1 MVSVRRDGRKTRP
14 LREKLQL
21 CYNFLTDRLQ
31 LGFIMKSEGKPA
43 ARGQRRRGNGMNT
56 IRTDLKRAI
65 FGKTFLLASLGML
78 LCLLFAS
85 FSELYDVYFSEYPY
99 RATGYHEQILVK
111 AMGSDIL
118 LLVTPILA
126 AIPYTSAFVD
136 DEKSGYIKSFLP
148 RTSVTRYVLGKELGC
163 ALSGGLA
170 LVCGIG
176 MAYVVLGL
184 LLLPHEVLV
193 DYVVESKLGEIAF
206 KALLFFLQGACW
218 SLVGMLLSALS
229 GNIYLAYA
237 APFILY
243 YVLIILQERY
253 FRTTFMLNPKNYLT
267 LEGAWPLGGK
277 SAFLMIAIILV
288 ILLLAF
294 YALTENKLRGGE
306 AEHRFRQLI
315 KPRPIEKRIAR
326 ARRATGRVSPLH
338 KVLSV
343 AGYNFRMWRGNMRI
357 VLTFALAF
365 ILCFLLSDKAASFA
379 YDMNTAMQA
388 FEPFVWTFGDAN
400 SVLLISL
407 LLVLLFADIPF
418 LGAGVPYYLVRMKRS
433 TWAWGQLLYIIAAT
447 AIYMV
452 FIFAATSI
460 ICAQNSFLGNMWS
473 ETAAIL
479 GYSGAGRAVA
489 LPALVKTLEMSR
501 PYRCALLIFLLML
514 AYTLTLVLLMLYF
527 KLKFGKGAGVAAA
540 FGFSL
545 YGFLLNPQLFK
556 QLMHL
561 PDELM
566 YKANVLT
573 GWLSPLNH
581 ATYHMHN
588 FGYDL
593 LPRLWQT
600 FAIFGALILG
610 LMILI
615 LRAIKSYNFMFLGGD
630 NQ

>member
-1 MVSVRRDGRKTRP
+1 MR
-14 LREKLQL
+14 
-21 CYNFLTDRLQ
+21 
-31 LGFIMKSEGKPA
+31 
-43 ARGQRRRGNGMNT
+43 T
-56 IRTDLKRAI
+56 ICTDLKRAI
-65 FGKTFLLASLGML
+65 FGKPFLLAAGAMT
-78 LCLLFAS
+78 LCLLFAV
-85 FSELYDVYFSEYPY
+85 FSNLYDVFFSDYPY
-99 RATGYHEQILVK
+99 REMGYHETLLLG
-111 AMGSDIL
+111 AMGGDVI

-136 DEKSGYIKSFLP
+136 DEKSGYLKSFLP
-148 RTSVTRYVLGKELGC
+148 RTSVTRYVLGKEIGC
-163 ALSGGLA
+163 AVSGGLA
-170 LVCGIG
+170 LVVGIFT
-176 MAYVVLGL
+176 AYGLFAL
-184 LLLPHEVLV
+184 LLLPRETLV
-193 DYVVESKLGEIAF
+193 DYYVEPQFGAIAF
-206 KALLFFLQGACW
+206 RALLFFLQGACW
-218 SLVGMLLSALS
+218 ALVGMLLSGMS
-229 GNIYLAYA
+229 HNIYLAYA

-253 FRTTFMLNPKNYLT
+253 FRNAFMLNPKNYLT
-267 LEGAWPLGGK
+267 LQGAWPLGGR
-277 SAFLMIAIILV
+277 SAIFMTAVVLA
-288 ILLLAF
+288 ILLLGF
-294 YALTENKLRGGE
+294 YAFAERKLRGGE
-306 AEHRFRQLI
+306 SEHRFRQLFR
-315 KPRPIEKRIAR
+315 PRSVEKRLERKKRRPGR
-326 ARRATGRVSPLH
+326 AGAVQ

-343 AGYNFRMWRGNMRI
+343 CGYNFRMWRNNMR
-357 VLTFALAF
+357 VLLTFALAF

-433 TWAWGQLLYIIAAT
+433 VWAWGQLLYIAAAT
-447 AIYMV
+447 AIYMT
-452 FIFAATSI
+452 FIFAATSL
-460 ICAQNSFLGNMWS
+460 ICMQNSFIGNMWS

-501 PYRCALLIFLLML
+501 PYQCAFLIFLLML

-545 YGFLLNPQLFK
+545 YGFLLNPELFK
-556 QLMHL
+556 KLLRL

-600 FAIFGALILG
+600 FLLFAALIAL
-610 LMILI
+610 LMLLI
-615 LRAIKSYNFMFLGGD
+615 LRAIRKYNFMFLGTE
-630 NQ
+630 NT

>member
-1 MVSVRRDGRKTRP
+1 MKTVW
-14 LREKLQL
+14 
-21 CYNFLTDRLQ
+21 
-31 LGFIMKSEGKPA
+31 
-43 ARGQRRRGNGMNT
+43 
-56 IRTDLKRAI
+56 TDLKRAI
-65 FGKTFLLASLGML
+65 FGKPFLLAAGGMT
-78 LCLLFAS
+78 LCLVFSAFSSLFDVF
-85 FSELYDVYFSEYPY
+85 FSDMPY
-99 RATGYHEQILVK
+99 RAMGYHESLLLE
-111 AMGSDIL
+111 AMSGNLI

-136 DEKSGYIKSFLP
+136 DEKSGYIKAFLP
-148 RTSVTRYVLGKELGC
+148 RTSVTRYVIGKEVGC
-163 ALSGGLA
+163 AVSGGLA
-170 LVCGIG
+170 LVMGIFC
-176 MAYVVLGL
+176 AYGLFAL
-184 LLLPHEVLV
+184 LLMPYETLV
-193 DYVVESKLGEIAF
+193 DYYVEPQFNEIAF
-206 KALLFFLQGACW
+206 RALLFFLQGACW
-218 SLVGMLLSALS
+218 ALVGMLLSGMT

-253 FRTTFMLNPKNYLT
+253 FRKSFMLNPKNYLT
-267 LEGAWPLGGK
+267 LSGAWPLGGR
-277 SAFLMIAIILV
+277 SALFMTGIILT
-288 ILLLAF
+288 ILLLGF
-294 YALTENKLRGGE
+294 YVLAERKLRGGE
-306 AEHRFRQLI
+306 SEHRFRQLI
-315 KPRPIEKRIAR
+315 RPRPIERRIEKSR
-326 ARRATGRVSPLH
+326 PKSHRNNPIR

-343 AGYNFRMWRGNMRI
+343 CGYNFRMWRGNMRI

-418 LGAGVPYYLVRMKRS
+418 LGAGVPYFLVRMKRR
-433 TWAWGQLLYIIAAT
+433 TWAWGQLLYIVLAT

-452 FIFAATSI
+452 FIFVATSL

-479 GYSGAGRAVA
+479 GYSGAGKAVA

-501 PYRCALLIFLLML
+501 PYQCAFVIFLLML
-514 AYTLTLVLLMLYF
+514 AYTLTLVLLMLYC

-545 YGFLLNPQLFK
+545 YGFLLNPELFK
-556 QLMHL
+556 KMLRL

-573 GWLSPLNH
+573 GWLRPLNH

-600 FAIFGALILG
+600 FLIFTALIG
-610 LMILI
+610 LLMAMI
-615 LRAIKSYNFMFLGGD
+615 LRAIKRYNFLFLGGD
-630 NQ
+630 TQ

>member
-1 MVSVRRDGRKTRP
+1 MKT
-14 LREKLQL
+14 
-21 CYNFLTDRLQ
+21 
-31 LGFIMKSEGKPA
+31 IV
-43 ARGQRRRGNGMNT
+43 
-56 IRTDLKRAI
+56 TDLRRAV
-65 FGKTFLLASLGML
+65 FSGSFLLAAGGTV

-85 FSELYDVYFSEYPY
+85 FSDLFNLLFSDYPY
-99 RATGYHEQILVK
+99 CALGHHEELLLS

-126 AIPYTSAFVD
+126 AIPYTAAFVE
-136 DEKSGYIKSFLP
+136 DEKSGFLKAFLP
-148 RTSVTRYVLGKELGC
+148 RTTVARYVIGKELGC

-170 LVCGIG
+170 LVVGIWAG
-176 MAYVVLGL
+176 YGVLGL
-184 LLLPHEVLV
+184 LCLPHEVLV
-193 DYVVESKLGEIAF
+193 NYYVESRLGAIAF
-206 KALLFFLQGACW
+206 RALLFFLQGACW
-218 SLVGMLLSALS
+218 ALVGMLLSALS
-229 GNIYLAYA
+229 GNVYLAYA

-253 FRTTFMLNPKNYLT
+253 FRTAFMLNPKNYLT
-267 LEGAWPLGGK
+267 LEGAWPLGGN
-277 SAFLMIAIILV
+277 SAFLLVAIVLV

-306 AEHRFRQLI
+306 SEHRFRQLF
-315 KPRPIEKRIAR
+315 KPRPIERRIAQSR
-326 ARRATGRVSPLH
+326 PAAGKTFPLH

-343 AGYNFRMWRGNMRI
+343 AGYNFRMWRGNVRI
-357 VLTFALAF
+357 FLTFALAF
-365 ILCFLLSDKAASFA
+365 ILCFLLSDKAARFA

-388 FEPFVWTFGDAN
+388 FEPFIWTFGDAN
-400 SVLLISL
+400 SVLLVSL

-418 LGAGVPYYLVRMKRS
+418 LGAGVPYYLVRMKRA
-433 TWAWGQLLYIIAAT
+433 TWAWGQLLYIVAAT

-452 FIFAATSI
+452 FIFAATSL

-489 LPALVKTLEMSR
+489 LPALVKTLELSR
-501 PYRCALLIFLLML
+501 PYQCAFLIFLLML
-514 AYTLTLVLLMLYF
+514 AYTLTLVLLMLYC
-527 KLKFGKGAGVAAA
+527 KLKFGKSAGVAAA

-545 YGFLLNPQLFK
+545 YGFLLNPELFK
-556 QLMHL
+556 QLLHL
-561 PDELM
+561 PDEMM
-566 YKANVLT
+566 YRANVLT

-600 FAIFGALILG
+600 FLIFGALIG
-610 LMILI
+610 LLMFLI
-615 LRAIKSYNFMFLGGD
+615 LRAIRRYNFMFLGTE
-630 NQ
+630 QS